1 MFGFRRGDV
10 GHGGLGIGMWVRRI
24 AGCLLLMPLL
34 SACAYRGPSSE
45 ALTAGS
51 DGVYVGWVRFV
62 GEFVLYDD
70 REAFLE
76 RRRDHCVSG
85 ALPFNEHRV
94 AARTFDGKRVRV
106 TGVAVEWS
114 LPDPMALSLNHKG
127 SPIANWC
134 AGSTVIFGTEMKL
147 E

>member
-1 MFGFRRGDV
+1 MFDFRRGDV
-10 GHGGLGIGMWVRRI
+10 GHGELGIGMWVRRI

-45 ALTAGS
+45 TLTAGS

-85 ALPFNEHRV
+85 ALPFNEHRPC
-94 AARTFDGKRVRV
+94 G
-106 TGVAVEWS
+106 
-114 LPDPMALSLNHKG
+114 
-127 SPIANWC
+127 
-134 AGSTVIFGTEMKL
+134 AGL
-147 E
+147 